1 MKLRRPAIHAPKVLG
16 LSAGVPLTLYAWRVR
31 QRPAQEL
38 LAAAGIAV
46 GVALVFGVLVANTSI
61 TSSAGQLINQ
71 LIGSARLQ
79 LAARS
84 EAGFSE
90 QLAARAAGLPGV
102 EVASP
107 VLRENATITGPKG
120 TEQVQLI
127 GVAPNLLG
135 LGAKATRNLG
145 AGELLISGGLGFPTS
160 VAAAVGAQPG
170 ESVALRVGGTLHSVR
185 VRAALGSQTIGAVAE
200 SPVVIALLPVAQML
214 TGKRGLV
221 TNVLV
226 KPRTGTD
233 ASVAGELRGLAAG
246 RMDVLP
252 ADEELHVLNTAA
264 KPNEQSTTL
273 FAVIA
278 GMVGFLLALNAILL
292 TIPERR
298 RFIAE
303 LRTFG
308 YDPAQIILIL
318 AVQAIALGLIGSAA
332 GIALGYV
339 LSHTLFGQVPSYLTV
354 AFPIGAQ
361 KIVSARTVLI
371 AIGCGVG
378 AALLASLRPA
388 LDLRPGRAL
397 DAVMH
402 EQGEAGQGIT
412 RRMTVALAL
421 AGGALILVTT
431 VLALAV
437 PSLTIIGGILLAI
450 AAVCLVP
457 LAYTAMLAVLNP
469 LAERSRGMLSHAVV
483 ELEATATRS
492 IALAAIAALA
502 VYGSL
507 AIGGARRDLTRGL
520 ETAIAQYEG
529 TTGIWVTTGV
539 NVFNTTSFRAGSA
552 LTAITRAPGIASVR
566 TYQGGLLDVGGRRLL
581 IRAHNPNAPEMLQRS
596 QLLQGNYERAT
607 ELIRQG
613 GWASVSEGFA
623 KERHLRVGD
632 SFALPTPSGKLP
644 LRVAAITTNLGWP
657 PGAITFSTADYLRG
671 WQTTNPTAL
680 EVDLKPGISLGEGRR
695 VVQAALGGGS
705 GLVVQTFRE
714 REAQTDASARQG
726 LRSLGQ
732 ISTLLLITGA
742 LAIAVSL
749 SAAIWQRRAR
759 LAAMKTWGYDHLQ
772 LWRSLLL
779 ESAIVLAVGCINGAI
794 LGVYGHALA
803 DRWLRL
809 TTDFPAPFALGGPQV
824 VIPLAAVVG
833 IALAVI
839 ALPGLAAAHV
849 PPDMSFQE

>member
-1 MKLRRPAIHAPKVLG
+1 MKIRPSAIHPPRIFG
-16 LSAGVPLTLYAWRVR
+16 LSAGLPLTLYAWRVR

-61 TSSAGQLINQ
+61 TGSAGQLINQ
-71 LIGSARLQ
+71 LVGSARLQ

-90 QLAARAAGLPGV
+90 QFADRAAQLPGV

-107 VLRENATITGPKG
+107 LLRESATVLGPRG
-120 TEQVQLI
+120 SEQVQLV
-127 GVAPNLLG
+127 GVAPSLLG

-145 AGELLISGGLGFPTS
+145 AGELLISGGLGLPSS
-160 VAAAVGAQPG
+160 VAETVGAQPG
-170 ESVALRVGGTLHSVR
+170 ASVTLRVGGTLHTMR

-200 SPVVIALLPVAQML
+200 SPVVIALLPVAQTL

-226 KPRTGTD
+226 KPQPGADR
-233 ASVAGELRGLAAG
+233 SVADELRGLAAG
-246 RMDVLP
+246 RMNVTP
-252 ADEELHVLNTAA
+252 ADEELRVLDTAA
-264 KPNEQSTTL
+264 KPNQQSTTL
-273 FAVIA
+273 FAAIA

-292 TIPERR
+292 TVPERR

-308 YDPAQIILIL
+308 YDPAQIILIT
-318 AVQAIALGLIGSAA
+318 AVQALALGLIGSAA
-332 GIALGYV
+332 GIALGYL

-354 AFPIGAQ
+354 AFPIGSQ
-361 KIVSARTVLI
+361 RIVSATTILI
-371 AIGCGVG
+371 AVACGVF
-378 AALLASLRPA
+378 AALLASLRPI
-388 LDLRPGRAL
+388 LDLRSGRAL

-402 EQGEAGQGIT
+402 EQGESGQGIT
-412 RRMTVALAL
+412 RQVTVALAL
-421 AGGALILVTT
+421 TGAALILLTT
-431 VLALAV
+431 VLAVAV
-437 PSLTIIGGILLAI
+437 PSLTIVGGVLLAL
-450 AAVCLVP
+450 AAMCLVP
-457 LAYTAMLAVLNP
+457 LAYTAVLAALTP
-469 LAERSRGMLSHAVV
+469 LGERSRGMLSHALV

-529 TTGIWVTTGV
+529 TTSIWVTTGE
-539 NVFNTTSFRAGSA
+539 NVFNTTSFRASGA
-552 LTAITRAPGIASVR
+552 LAAITHAPGIASLR
-566 TYQGGLLDVGGRRLL
+566 TYQGGLLDVGNRRLL
-581 IRAHNPNAPEMLQRS
+581 IRAHSSDAPEMLQSS
-596 QLLQGNYERAT
+596 QLLQGNFAQAT
-607 ELIRQG
+607 KLIRRG

-623 KERHLRVGD
+623 SERHLRVGGT
-632 SFALPTPSGKLP
+632 FTLPTPSGA
-644 LRVAAITTNLGWP
+644 LRLSVAAITTNLGWP

-671 WQTTNPTAL
+671 WQTTEPTAL
-680 EVDLKPGISLGEGRR
+680 EVDLKPGMSIAAGRQ
-695 VVQAALGGGS
+695 VVMTALGRDA
-705 GLVVQTFRE
+705 GLPVQTFRE
-714 REAQTDASARQG
+714 REAQTNASARQG

-742 LAIAVSL
+742 LAIAASL
-749 SAAIWQRRAR
+749 SAVIWQRRSR

-779 ESAIVLAVGCINGAI
+779 ESAIVLAIGCANGAI
-794 LGVYGHALA
+794 LGVYGHNLA

-809 TTDFPAPFALGGPQV
+809 TTNFPAPFAIGGPQ
-824 VIPLAAVVG
+824 ILLPLAVVAG

-839 ALPGLAAAHV
+839 ALPGLAAAQV
-849 PPDMSFQE
+849 PPSVSFQE

>member
-1 MKLRRPAIHAPKVLG
+1 VKLRPSAIHPPKILG
-16 LSAGVPLTLYAWRVR
+16 LSVGLPLTLYAWRVR

-61 TSSAGQLINQ
+61 AGSAGQLLDQ
-71 LIGSARLQ
+71 LVGSARLQ
-79 LAARS
+79 LAGRS
-84 EAGFSE
+84 EAGFSA
-90 QLAARAAGLPGV
+90 QLAERAAHLPGV

-107 VLRENATITGPKG
+107 ILRENATVLGPKG
-120 TEQVQLI
+120 SEQVQLV
-127 GVAPNLLG
+127 GVTPSLLA

-145 AGELLISGGLGFPTS
+145 AGELLISGGLGFPSS
-160 VAAAVGAQPG
+160 VARNVGAQPG
-170 ESVALRVGGTLHSVR
+170 ENVVLRVAGTRHTVR

-200 SPVVIALLPVAQML
+200 SPIVIALLPIAQML
-214 TGKRGLV
+214 TGKHGLV
-221 TNVLV
+221 TDVLI
-226 KPRTGTD
+226 KPRAGAD
-233 ASVAGELRGLAAG
+233 RRVAGELHRLAAG
-246 RMDVLP
+246 RLDVTP
-252 ADEELHVLNTAA
+252 TDEELRVLATAA

-273 FAVIA
+273 FAAIA
-278 GMVGFLLALNAILL
+278 GMVGFLLALNAMLL
-292 TIPERR
+292 TVPERR

-318 AVQAIALGLIGSAA
+318 ATQALVLGLIGSAA

-339 LSHTLFGQVPSYLTV
+339 LSHTLFGQIPSYLTV

-361 KIVSARTVLI
+361 KIVGARTILI
-371 AIGCGVG
+371 AIGCGLL
-378 AALLASLRPA
+378 ASLLASLRPV

-412 RRMTVALAL
+412 RRVTVALAL
-421 AGGALILVTT
+421 TGATLVFLTT

-437 PSLTIIGGILLAI
+437 PSLTIVGGVLLAL

-457 LAYTAMLAVLNP
+457 LAYSAVLTVLTP
-469 LAERSRGMLSHAVV
+469 LSERSRGMLSHAVV

-507 AIGGARRDLTRGL
+507 AIGGARRDLTRGI
-520 ETAIAQYEG
+520 ETAITQYEG
-529 TTGIWVTTGV
+529 TSDIWVTTGE
-539 NVFNTTSFRAGSA
+539 NVFNTTSFKDGGVLAA
-552 LTAITRAPGIASVR
+552 LTRAPGIASVR
-566 TYQGGLLDVGGRRLL
+566 TDQGSLLDVGERRLL
-581 IRAHNPNAPEMLQRS
+581 IRVHSPNAPAMLQSS
-596 QLLQGNYERAT
+596 QLLHGNFAQAT
-607 ELIRQG
+607 KLIRRG
-613 GWASVSEGFA
+613 GWASISEGFA
-623 KERHLRVGD
+623 SEHHLQVGD
-632 SFALPTPSGKLP
+632 SFTLPTPAGA
-644 LRVAAITTNLGWP
+644 LRLGVAAITTNLGWP

-671 WQTTNPTAL
+671 WQTTDPSAL
-680 EVDLKPGISLGEGRR
+680 EVDLKPSMSLAEGRR
-695 VVQAALGGGS
+695 TVQEALGRDS
-705 GLVVQTFRE
+705 GLQVQTFRE

-742 LAIAVSL
+742 LAIAASL
-749 SAAIWQRRAR
+749 SAVIWQRRSR

-779 ESAIVLAVGCINGAI
+779 ESAIVLAVGCADGTI

-809 TTDFPAPFALGGPQV
+809 TTDFPAPFAVGGPQV
-824 VIPLAAVVG
+824 LIPLAVVAG

-839 ALPGLAAAHV
+839 ALPGLAAAQV
-849 PPDMSFQE
+849 SPSVSFQE